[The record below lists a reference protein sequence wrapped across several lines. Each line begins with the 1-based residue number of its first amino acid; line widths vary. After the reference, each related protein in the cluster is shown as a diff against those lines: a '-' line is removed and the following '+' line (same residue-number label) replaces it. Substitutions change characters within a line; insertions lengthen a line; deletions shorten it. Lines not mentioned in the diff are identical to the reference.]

1 MARTL
6 QLSDIFAKSVQIL
19 EIGFWQ
25 SFKKHTMK
33 GQWHGIKHNKQQG
46 RHSYL
51 CCWDLV
57 QKLNFDHQTGILRQ
71 IFRNVYCCKTKISLP
86 KCLLFFILFFQECR
100 QILWRSSLLFWEPLP
115 RRVCSTSKR
124 LTGDVAILLYM
135 SLLSSH
141 FFLLQAW
148 INNYCLV
155 SGRRFSH
162 WPCLPPDLASWKKS
176 VKLLLRWDGSPN
188 QLYHYCL
195 EFVLD
200 YRFHIPAARRR
211 GWRLRTS

>member
-1 MARTL
+1 
-6 QLSDIFAKSVQIL
+6 
-19 EIGFWQ
+19 
-25 SFKKHTMK
+25 MK
-33 GQWHGIKHNKQQG
+33 GQWHGVKHNKQQG

-124 LTGDVAILLYM
+124 LTGHFAILLYV

-141 FFLLQAW
+141 FSF
-148 INNYCLV
+148 
-155 SGRRFSH
+155 F
-162 WPCLPPDLASWKKS
+162 
-176 VKLLLRWDGSPN
+176 
-188 QLYHYCL
+188 
-195 EFVLD
+195 
-200 YRFHIPAARRR
+200 RR
-211 GWRLRTS
+211 GSTIIVLFQEEGSLTGRVCHRIWQAGRNQSSFCGGELAVLISCQGLCNAKFSSFNRRNTSSKFRDGKNRASEIS

>member
-1 MARTL
+1 
-6 QLSDIFAKSVQIL
+6 
-19 EIGFWQ
+19 
-25 SFKKHTMK
+25 MK
-33 GQWHGIKHNKQQG
+33 GQWHGVKHNKQQG
-46 RHSYL
+46 RHRYL

-57 QKLNFDHQTGILRQ
+57 QKLNFDHQTRILRQ
-71 IFRNVYCCKTKISLP
+71 IFRNVYCCKRKISFP
-86 KCLLFFILFFQECR
+86 KCLLFFILFFRNADKSFGEA
-100 QILWRSSLLFWEPLP
+100 
-115 RRVCSTSKR
+115 VCSFGNRFHGGFARRPKGLQVT
-124 LTGDVAILLYM
+124 LPYCCHV
-135 SLLSSH
+135 SLFSSH

-148 INNYCLV
+148 INDYCLV

-200 YRFHIPAARRR
+200 YGFHIPAARRR

>member
-33 GQWHGIKHNKQQG
+33 GQWHGVKHNKQQG
-46 RHSYL
+46 RHSFL

-86 KCLLFFILFFQECR
+86 KCLLFLILFFQECR

-115 RRVCSTSKR
+115 RPVCSTSKR
-124 LTGDVAILLYM
+124 LTGHFAILLPCVTVVIAFFP
-135 SLLSSH
+135 SSGVDQRLLSCFRKKVLS
-141 FFLLQAW
+141 LAVSATGSGKLEEISQAFVE
-148 INNYCLV
+148 V
-155 SGRRFSH
+155 SWQS
-162 WPCLPPDLASWKKS
+162 
-176 VKLLLRWDGSPN
+176 
-188 QLYHYCL
+188 
-195 EFVLD
+195 
-200 YRFHIPAARRR
+200 
-211 GWRLRTS
+211 